1 MRRPTTR
8 RSFRLESL
16 ESRELLT
23 AGGPSAEAQYMLTEL
38 NLARINPAA
47 AAQQFTS
54 NLSDN
59 VNATLKYYNV
69 DLGGVRNAVASEAAR
84 PPLAWNATLAGT
96 AGGQSQYQNDT
107 GVQSHAG
114 ANGSN
119 LEQRL
124 DQAGYTGR
132 ASDGENAYAY
142 SGSVDEAMQAFLI
155 DWGVASNGHRNNIY
169 QPTATPDQFYQEVGI
184 GIVDSSRGNFGPEV
198 ITQDF
203 GRSNTGQPDVLGVV
217 YNDPSHV
224 NRFTLGSGVGGV
236 EVDATNNATGALKS
250 TTTWDAGGYQIP
262 LTPGNYT
269 IAAKVNGQTVQ
280 SNQITVNNQ
289 NVEVDANL
297 TNLPAPAPAPAPAVV
312 APAPVVQV
320 APAVVAPAVAPPAIA
335 VTAPP
340 TPASAGW
347 TTWHAATAS

>member
-1 MRRPTTR
+1 MRRLTNR

-38 NLARINPAA
+38 NMARTNPAA

-69 DLGGVRNAVASEAAR
+69 DLNGVKSALASEASR
-84 PPLAWNATLAGT
+84 PPLAWNSTLAGT

-124 DQAGYTGR
+124 DAAGYTNR

-155 DWGVASNGHRNNIY
+155 DWGVAGNGHRNNIY
-169 QPTATPDQFYQEVGI
+169 QPNAIPDQFYQEVGI
-184 GIVDSSRGNFGPEV
+184 GIVDSNRPNFGPEV

-203 GRSNTGQPDVLGVV
+203 GRSNAGQPDVLGVV
-217 YNDPSHV
+217 YNDPNHTG
-224 NRFTLGSGVGGV
+224 RYTLGSGAGNV
-236 EVDATNNATGALKS
+236 EVDATNNATGATKS

-269 IAAKVNGQTVQ
+269 IAAKVNGQTVG
-280 SNQITVNNQ
+280 SNQVTVGDQ
-289 NVEVDANL
+289 NVEVDYNL
-297 TNLPAPAPAPAPAVV
+297 TNLPAPAPASTPTPAP
-312 APAPVVQV
+312 V
-320 APAVVAPAVAPPAIA
+320 APAVVTPAAAPVVAAAIATPAAAAPAAPGS
-335 VTAPP
+335 VGWQTWSAP
-340 TPASAGW
+340 
-347 TTWHAATAS
+347 TAS